1 MRVFTIALMLAFWL
15 AWGMYPF
22 GVHAQDANPIDEK
35 IAREQA
41 VSAAVSWLALVD
53 SEKYAESWEEAAP
66 LFQSHVDKADWV
78 QAVNALRGPMGTVE
92 ERSIMRS
99 VHVTEL
105 PGAPDGHYVVIQ
117 YATTFEYKKES
128 VETVTPMLT
137 DDGTWRVS
145 GYYLK

>member
-15 AWGMYPF
+15 AWGMCPL
-22 GVHAQDANPIDEK
+22 GVHAQDSNSMDEK
-35 IAREQA
+35 AIEQA

-53 SEKYAESWEEAAP
+53 NEKYAESWDEAAP
-66 LFQSHVDKADWV
+66 LFQSHGDKADWV
-78 QAVNALRGPMGTVE
+78 QAVNALRGPMGKVE
-92 ERSIMRS
+92 ERSIVRTA
-99 VHVTEL
+99 HVTEL

-117 YATTFEYKKES
+117 YATKFEYKKES

-137 DDGTWRVS
+137 DDETWRVS